1 MDTDLI
7 LVIGVLLG
15 VFAVPS
21 IVSTFSEGRAPRVA
35 AVALVAGGALIL
47 YAVMTHPDGY
57 TLGDVPG
64 AFVRV
69 VARFL

>member
-21 IVSTFSEGRAPRVA
+21 ILSAFSEGRAPRVA
-35 AVALVAGGALIL
+35 AVALVVAGALIL
-47 YAVMTHPDGY
+47 YAVTTHPDGY
-57 TLGDVPG
+57 SLRDVPG